1 MEAMAA
7 ARPVI
12 ASDLDGIREL
22 VVDGATGWLVPPGDV
37 PALAAAILRG
47 LEDPAMAARMG
58 QAARERMKERFS
70 LEQMAAA
77 YEQVYRGCLA
87 QARRQ
92 SR

>member
-1 MEAMAA
+1 
-7 ARPVI
+7 
-12 ASDLDGIREL
+12 
-22 VVDGATGWLVPPGDV
+22 
-37 PALAAAILRG
+37 
-47 LEDPAMAARMG
+47 MAARMG